1 MRKILLLIAFLL
13 VMPFMLMGCQNQGID
28 LNDINIEAIDRIDI
42 PEGTYTIQYT
52 IEELS
57 DLIKNNGA
65 IVSFTVTDSNQENV
79 IVTGN
84 SFTVVANEVYTVVIR
99 LTIGDS
105 YKEKTITVTSV
116 SVSNSVQ
123 ISFELNGG
131 IGSFP
136 TLTVDKNTVLTLTE
150 VPVKDGFTF
159 GGWYIDDE
167 LTLAYTNQLVV
178 DDMTLYAKWE
188 EITTATATVNFDLQG
203 GVGDFPDQIVNV
215 GGYATRP
222 SEEPIKE
229 GFIFLGWYTESQ
241 DGQPFDF
248 ETLTIYNNTTVYAH
262 WEDNQRTTYTV
273 TYDLN
278 GAFQSE
284 PITEEVFENNSPLG
298 PSMQFI
304 YPNHLFIGWS
314 LDSQAEVA
322 LNLETIIIVEDVTLY
337 AVWHIDFD
345 EISGLSYTENQE
357 IIQSST
363 INNDGFVEQ
372 RISLR
377 ALFQLNNLES
387 DLTLDEER
395 IDFGILYCKSDDE
408 LDYYNQNAV
417 RITKQ
422 FDDTNINSAIL
433 AINVLTE
440 PLESDTEYSFV
451 LFSRY
456 ETKIVYSPI
465 YTYKTYIQ
473 VPEGS
478 VVGANYVLSGG
489 YYMID
494 TENTNFRPSM
504 FIEVLEGFT
513 ATIDGVSYSSYSDLY
528 REGIRQ
534 FVTKDII
541 TGNEYLHVFNLDFQ
555 TPHVDLVYTSLI
567 ESDTSFIPQ
576 YRITFPFDDD
586 INYPV
591 SEIGILYST
600 SHPFLKLDIPNVLK
614 KSGSLDDDDMYMI
627 TNSAISVSNDPVYI
641 RAYVIINGK
650 VSYSRYITKL
660 EMDSNDDS
668 YHVVETID
676 TSELKTSP
684 EFGTSSNYTPST
696 MRVYKVLDSTIVYTD
711 YPNSFELMA
720 EGQYFVRNANGTGM
734 IEDILI
740 VDDFPAVMGVEDY
753 GQYLGSVLISYD
765 TYNPYWYYS
774 LDGGEYVMLP
784 AKIRLS
790 VPGYYEIY
798 YRTGYGMEVIHLEI
812 VAETK

>member
-1 MRKILLLIAFLL
+1 MRKILLPIAFLL

-84 SFTVVANEVYTVVIR
+84 SFTVAANEVYTVVIR
-99 LTIGDS
+99 LTIGDA

-188 EITTATATVNFDLQG
+188 EVTTATATVNFDLQG
-203 GVGDFPDQIVNV
+203 GDGDFPDQIVNV

-241 DGQPFDF
+241 EGQPFDF

-314 LDSQAEVA
+314 LDSQTEVA

-387 DLTLDEER
+387 DLILDEER

-417 RITKQ
+417 RIATQ

-513 ATIDGVSYSSYSDLY
+513 ATIDGVGYSSYSDLY

-668 YHVVETID
+668 YYVVETID
-676 TSELKTSP
+676 TSELKTTP
-684 EFGTSSNYTPST
+684 EFGTSSNYTPAT
-696 MRVYKVLDSTIVYTD
+696 MRVYKVLGSTLVYTD

-740 VDDFPAVMGVEDY
+740 ADDFPSVMGVEDY
-753 GQYLGSVLISYD
+753 GRYSGSVLISYD
-765 TYNPYWYYS
+765 MYNPYWYYS

>member
-1 MRKILLLIAFLL
+1 MRKILLSIAFLL

-99 LTIGDS
+99 LTIGDA

-150 VPVKDGFTF
+150 VPVKDGFIF

-203 GVGDFPDQIVNV
+203 GEGNFPNQIVNV

-241 DGQPFDF
+241 EGQPFDF
-248 ETLTIYNNTTVYAH
+248 ETLTIYANTTVYAI
-262 WEDNQRTTYTV
+262 WEDNKRTAYTE

-284 PITEEVFENNSPLG
+284 PITEKVFENNSPLG

-314 LDSQAEVA
+314 LDSQSEVA
-322 LNLETIIIVEDVTLY
+322 LNLDEIIIVEDVTLY

-372 RISLR
+372 RISIR

-387 DLTLDEER
+387 DLILDEER

-422 FDDTNINSAIL
+422 FDDMNINSAIL

-513 ATIDGVSYSSYSDLY
+513 ATIDGVGYSSYSDLY

-676 TSELKTSP
+676 TSELKTTP
-684 EFGTSSNYTPST
+684 EFGTSSNYTPAT
-696 MRVYKVLDSTIVYTD
+696 MRVYKVLGSTLVYTD

-740 VDDFPAVMGVEDY
+740 IDDFPAVMGIEDY
-753 GQYLGSVLISYD
+753 GRYSGSVLISYD
-765 TYNPYWYYS
+765 MYNPYWYYS